1 MTVLKKN
8 LLDHPSD
15 RETLLALISFSRD
28 AGDLSAALQYAQQLA
43 QSTPDDPSVNSF
55 IESLKRQIDN
65 PSGR

>member
-43 QSTPDDPSVNSF
+43 QSSPDDPSVNAF